1 MADHMHAPR
10 GVDGPDSSLGLPSGD
25 AVERDLQ
32 DLLGNQE
39 LLEQLQRQT
48 GASMSSDRRL
58 HRARDELNDDSLEP
72 ADRARTLLR
81 YRNSLLSQLSIPSML
96 AMRDNDEDMPV
107 HGGGETPGMVQPLYQ
122 RLADDP
128 DMQSLVA
135 DLAGRINGGDIDALD
150 IEDIWEGTQEF
161 AAGQEGG
168 ERTADSS
175 LRALQAMATLA
186 NYYKMPRGP
195 GGEAQLPEGV
205 SPELWSAIDQAGT
218 ALATSNSP
226 EAAVMGHG
234 AAPKDTGGD
243 FTSDRNFHFF
253 SHAWLAAALVQEHG
267 VSSER
272 ARATSGF
279 IGAQYEL
286 LPSSFQENSGNS
298 GLKDILVNGEGA
310 AWGTS
315 LLEDPEQSLPGTFDG
330 PALEDRSWLELDGF
344 DEETEAL
351 LDKASD
357 LSVKG
362 IWSSLF

>member
-168 ERTADSS
+168 
-175 LRALQAMATLA
+175 
-186 NYYKMPRGP
+186 
-195 GGEAQLPEGV
+195 
-205 SPELWSAIDQAGT
+205 
-218 ALATSNSP
+218 
-226 EAAVMGHG
+226 
-234 AAPKDTGGD
+234 
-243 FTSDRNFHFF
+243 
-253 SHAWLAAALVQEHG
+253 
-267 VSSER
+267 
-272 ARATSGF
+272 
-279 IGAQYEL
+279 
-286 LPSSFQENSGNS
+286 
-298 GLKDILVNGEGA
+298 
-310 AWGTS
+310 
-315 LLEDPEQSLPGTFDG
+315 
-330 PALEDRSWLELDGF
+330 
-344 DEETEAL
+344 
-351 LDKASD
+351 
-357 LSVKG
+357 
-362 IWSSLF
+362 